1 MIDNREVEPPDPV
14 DYLDQV
20 AASAPGRAY
29 KRRILRRL
37 GLRPGQ
43 TVVDLGCGP
52 GTDLGAM
59 ADAVAPDGRVI
70 GVDRDPAMLAEAR
83 ARLEGRPGVE
93 IRAGDV
99 HALPLDDGAV
109 DRARTDRVLQHVEDP
124 SRVLAEFRR
133 VARPGGRI
141 VMAEP
146 DWDGLL
152 VDSRDPAMSRGLTRF
167 VATEV
172 VRNATVGR
180 GLARMC
186 EEAGL
191 TVLSVTA
198 VAPVFRDFDTADRLL
213 GLRRNV
219 VRATRAGALAPA
231 AREWVEELR
240 SGPFLASFLL
250 FLVTAEAPG

>member
-1 MIDNREVEPPDPV
+1 MIDSQEPSPPDPI

-29 KRRILRRL
+29 KRQVLGLL

-59 ADAVAPDGRVI
+59 ADAVAPGGRVI
-70 GVDRDPAMLAEAR
+70 GVDRDPAMVAEAR
-83 ARLEGRPGVE
+83 SRLAGRPGAEV
-93 IRAGDV
+93 RSGDV
-99 HALPLDDGAV
+99 RALPLEDGSV
-109 DRARTDRVLQHVEDP
+109 DRARTDRVLQHVEEP

-152 VDSRDPAMSRGLTRF
+152 IDSRDVVMSRRLTRF

-172 VRNATVGR
+172 VRNAAVGR
-180 GLARMC
+180 GLARLC

-191 TVLSVTA
+191 TVRSVSA

-213 GLRRNV
+213 GLRRTV
-219 VRATRAGALAPA
+219 VRAMRAGVLGPGAE
-231 AREWVEELR
+231 EWIEELR
-240 SGPFLASFLL
+240 SRPFLASFLL

>member
-1 MIDNREVEPPDPV
+1 MIDKHEVRPPDPI

-20 AASAPGRAY
+20 AASATGRAY
-29 KRRILRRL
+29 KRRLLRRL

-43 TVVDLGCGP
+43 IVLDLGCGP

-59 ADAVAPDGRVI
+59 ADAVAPGGRVI
-70 GVDRDPAMLAEAR
+70 GVDRDPAMVAEAR
-83 ARLEGRPGVE
+83 ARLAGRPGVE
-93 IRAGDV
+93 IRAGDA
-99 HALPLDDGAV
+99 HALPLDDGSV

-124 SRVLAEFRR
+124 SRALAELRR

-152 VDSRDPAMSRGLTRF
+152 VDSRDPAMSRRLTRF
-167 VATEV
+167 VATEI

-191 TVLSVTA
+191 TVLSVTT
-198 VAPVFRDFDTADRLL
+198 VAPVFRDFGTADRLL
-213 GLRRNV
+213 GLRRNA
-219 VRATRAGALAPA
+219 VRARRAGALGPA
-231 AREWVEELR
+231 AEEWVEDLR

-250 FLVTAEAPG
+250 FLVTAEVPG